1 MRREGGDDQMMKE
14 GIMRELE
21 MERFAIVMRN

>member
-1 MRREGGDDQMMKE
+1 MREGRDDQMMKE